1 MAKRHTDPYR
11 LFKRGDIYHAYISF
25 VSETGERIQLRE
37 TTGATS
43 EQGAVQYCLK
53 RISELQKKIKQQTSG
68 ELPSI
73 TLNDAFGRYF
83 TEKAQYH
90 SNPSNILTRLS
101 NIKTNLGVTYL
112 HEIDKQV
119 LSNFVALRRQTVKN
133 GTINRELSIISAIK
147 NLADDFWEV
156 RTNKANPLKFK
167 LNVPAENIKYFSDW
181 ETIERILKKA
191 SSWIRPII
199 YTALYTGF
207 RRGTILTL
215 KWENIDF
222 NNNTITVLVKDKN
235 TVNGKILTIPMIDKL
250 KEVILKQPRI
260 NEYVFN
266 YDGKPVERIDRSWNS
281 IFYKWQRVD
290 KIEVGD
296 VYETRKIRNKKTGK
310 MEDVLY
316 KRFLIDETLPYTNFH
331 TLRHTAMTWIV
342 KSTGDIRVAQKIAGH
357 ADIKTTVKYAHVLD
371 EQKRSALEKTFNQ

>member
-25 VSETGERIQLRE
+25 VSETGERLQLRE

-83 TEKAQYH
+83 TEKAQFQ

-101 NIKTNLGVTYL
+101 SIKTNLGVTYL

-147 NLADDFWEV
+147 NLADEFWEV

-167 LNVPAENIKYFSDW
+167 LSEPAENIKYLKDW
-181 ETIERILKKA
+181 NVAQAIIDKAPTHLK
-191 SSWIRPII
+191 PII

-207 RRGTILTL
+207 RRGNILSL
-215 KWENIDF
+215 QWEQIDF
-222 NNNTITVLVKDKN
+222 KNDTITVKVKDKN
-235 TVNGKILTIPMIDKL
+235 TVGGKNLTIPMIKQL
-250 KEVILKQPRI
+250 KDILQAIPRE
-260 NEYVFN
+260 NKYVFN
-266 YDGKPVERIDRSWNS
+266 YKGAPITDIKHSWRS
-281 IFYKWQRVD
+281 IFYKFVEVD
-290 KIEVGD
+290 TKDIQKDDVIE
-296 VYETRKIRNKKTGK
+296 YRKRIRDGK
-310 MEDVLY
+310 PTLVPY
-316 KRFLIDETLPYTNFH
+316 KQVLIDPALPYINFH